1 MIELTRITKKRHG
14 RTRLR
19 FNTGQTL
26 DVPSRVITELDLE
39 EGENYRFERL
49 REDVRAQCSELLP
62 ERARSHLARYTKTTG
77 EFEEHFTRK
86 GYPEEI
92 VREVA
97 DRLKAEGALDDEE
110 IARLHVQQRLENK
123 DYGRQKIM
131 AELRGKGIDSGEVRK
146 IVDDIYPTELE
157 QEKAREYRD
166 EHEDLDARKLIS
178 RLKSRGFKQSV
189 IRDVVGYPE

>member
-1 MIELTRITKKRHG
+1 MIELTRINKKHHG

-26 DVPSRVITELDLE
+26 DVPSPVLGELDLQ
-39 EGENYRFERL
+39 EGKEYQLEKL
-49 REDVRAQCSELLP
+49 REDVWNQCRELLP

-92 VREVA
+92 VSEVKEQ
-97 DRLKAEGALDDEE
+97 LKAEGALDDEG

-131 AELRGKGIDSGEVRK
+131 AELREKGIESGKARNL
-146 IVDDIYPTELE
+146 VDEIYPIELE
-157 QEKAREYRD
+157 HEKAREYRND
-166 EHEDLDARKLIS
+166 HEDLATRKLIS
-178 RLKSRGFKQSV
+178 RLKSRGFKQST